1 MGCTF
6 TEDED
11 EEDAFRPPQL
21 FDFDELLEFDDL
33 HGTHALMVRT
43 QRAG

>member
-11 EEDAFRPPQL
+11 EEEAFRPPQL